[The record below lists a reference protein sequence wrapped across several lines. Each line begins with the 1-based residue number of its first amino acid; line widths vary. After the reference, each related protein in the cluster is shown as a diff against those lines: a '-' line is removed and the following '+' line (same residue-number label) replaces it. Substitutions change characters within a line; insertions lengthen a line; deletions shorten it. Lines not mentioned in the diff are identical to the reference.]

1 MIDITSSKVVT
12 PVSLFLALS
21 PGLLLTVSGSGVA
34 FRNGRTGLV
43 PILVHAL
50 VFALLYSVVARATR
64 LVLTRTDLIV
74 TALLF
79 ALLSPGLLLTLPPS
93 SGGVF
98 RSGQT
103 STQAV
108 VTHAVV
114 YAIIFASL
122 RKLFPSYY

>member
-12 PVSLFLALS
+12 PVALFLALS

-50 VFALLYSVVARATR
+50 LYSLIAKTTK

-74 TALLF
+74 TGVLF

-93 SGGVF
+93 SGGIF

-103 STQAV
+103 STQSV

-114 YAIIFASL
+114 YAIVFASL

>member
-1 MIDITSSKVVT
+1 MIDITSAKVVT

-34 FRNGRTGLV
+34 FRNGQTGLL

-50 VFALLYSVVARATR
+50 VFTLVYSLVARITK
-64 LVLTRTDLIV
+64 LVLTKTDLIV
-74 TALLF
+74 TGLLF
-79 ALLSPGLLLTLPPS
+79 VLLSPGLLLTLPPS
-93 SGGVF
+93 SGGIL

-103 STQAV
+103 STQSV

-114 YAIIFASL
+114 YAIVFAFL
-122 RKLFPSYY
+122 RKQFPSYY

>member
-1 MIDITSSKVVT
+1 M
-12 PVSLFLALS
+12 ALS

-50 VFALLYSVVARATR
+50 VFTLLYSLIAKTTK

-74 TALLF
+74 TGVLF

-93 SGGVF
+93 SGGIF

-103 STQAV
+103 STQSV

-114 YAIIFASL
+114 YAIVFASL

>member
-1 MIDITSSKVVT
+1 MIDITSAKVIT
-12 PVSLFLALS
+12 PVALFLALS

-34 FRNGRTGLV
+34 FRNGQTGLV
-43 PILVHAL
+43 PILAHTL
-50 VFALLYSVVARATR
+50 VFVLLYFLVAKATK
-64 LVLTRTDLIV
+64 LVLTKTDLVV

-93 SGGVF
+93 FGGVF

-103 STQAV
+103 TTQSV

-114 YAIIFASL
+114 YAIVFASL